1 MEPASQPS
9 PASGRGSAPD
19 SFITIGIEPGGAAY
33 FVSNRTPKGLGG
45 GLRLSI
51 PVYGG
56 LELAAGYTFV
66 DVKSA
71 TVPFMTHHAYGAAVY
86 RLDDFEHVSPWG
98 EIGAGFF
105 DFDILV
111 KGRAPILDVALH
123 VGAGL
128 DVGWRSFF
136 VGAFLRYEIY
146 ILSGLTNFPA
156 AVTAG
161 LRLGIR
167 IPF

>member
-1 MEPASQPS
+1 MEPSSQPASQ
-9 PASGRGSAPD
+9 ATTD
-19 SFITIGIEPGGAAY
+19 SFITIVIEPGGAAY
-33 FVSNRTPKGLGG
+33 FVSDRTPKGLGG
-45 GLRLSI
+45 GFRLSV
-51 PVYGG
+51 PVLWGF
-56 LELAAGYTFV
+56 EVAAGYTFV

-71 TVPFMTHHAYGAAVY
+71 TVPFLTHHAYGAIAY
-86 RLDDFEHVSPWG
+86 RLDDFEHLAPWA

-111 KGRAPILDVALH
+111 KGRAPILDIALH
-123 VGAGL
+123 VGAGV
-128 DVGWRSFF
+128 DFGWRWYF

-146 ILSGLTNFPA
+146 VLSGLTNFPA
-156 AVTAG
+156 AITAG